1 MNRGFFVLVSVA
13 CVGPLLLSG
22 CKGNPFA
29 YRESILKLRA
39 PGDQAEPKTE
49 TVSTA
54 RGDQKTKDE
63 RLQDEET
70 EFNRS
75 EQSTSQRA
83 EQNAQI
89 VNELMQRAEDAL
101 ATGDQETAAKF
112 YQEVVR
118 QNPAHK
124 GALHRLAILFDM
136 NGNFHQAER
145 YFQRALE
152 FAPEDP
158 TLLNDVGYAYL
169 RQQRLDE
176 SKDFLQASMNLDPDN
191 PITLRNVGIL
201 LAQQGNP
208 QAAEEFFKRGGLSR
222 EEAHREYASF
232 LSSIST
238 PGANQRSASIDEL
251 SKSQNTPT
259 ASGQFAPP
267 DWESTYGLKSDAAP
281 PDTERS
287 SLASRSQQRAGE
299 RSDPLSERTESLT
312 RIDYEDQTTEGTPQ
326 FSPEPAAGSGYSSYE
341 LERAALNAGPG
352 SLFPIAALNAD
363 EKRQPRLRPPF
374 ARLQDWNTV
383 QPAGFGEPASTERR
397 DVPSYD
403 SNSSRAQEPPF
414 IQSPSG
420 RAIDSR
426 PDSYDSTGFPVT
438 QQYPNDGSRISPS
451 YYQFPGTSAQP
462 PSSESMEDDYSAD
475 SHREGS
481 SYR

>member
-1 MNRGFFVLVSVA
+1 MNRGFFVFVSVA
-13 CVGPLLLSG
+13 CAVPLLLSG

-39 PGDQAEPKTE
+39 PGGQAEPNTE
-49 TVSTA
+49 TVSA
-54 RGDQKTKDE
+54 SKGNQKTIDE
-63 RLQDEET
+63 RIQKEEMRSG
-70 EFNRS
+70 RS
-75 EQSTSQRA
+75 EQSARQFADDEDQTVS
-83 EQNAQI
+83 
-89 VNELMQRAEDAL
+89 ELMQRAEDAL
-101 ATGDQETAAKF
+101 AVKDERTAAEI

-118 QNPAHK
+118 LQPTHK

-136 NGNFHQAER
+136 KGNFPQADH

-152 FAPEDP
+152 FAPDDP

-208 QAAEEFFKRGGLSR
+208 QAAEEFFQRGGLSR

-238 PGANQRSASIDEL
+238 PAANQRSASIDEL

-287 SLASRSQQRAGE
+287 SLASRSQQSAAE
-299 RSDPLSERTESLT
+299 RSNPLSNRTESLT
-312 RIDYEDQTTEGTPQ
+312 RLGYEDQTTEGTAQ
-326 FSPEPAAGSGYSSYE
+326 FSSEPVPGSGYSSYE

-352 SLFPIAALNAD
+352 GLFPIAALNAD
-363 EKRQPRLRPPF
+363 EKRQPQLRPPF

-383 QPAGFGEPASTERR
+383 QPAGFGEPASTESRA
-397 DVPSYD
+397 VPGYD
-403 SNSSRAQEPPF
+403 SNSSRVQEPPF

-438 QQYPNDGSRISPS
+438 QQYPNDRSRVSPS

-462 PSSESMEDDYSAD
+462 PSSESLEDDYSAD
-475 SHREGS
+475 SRREGT